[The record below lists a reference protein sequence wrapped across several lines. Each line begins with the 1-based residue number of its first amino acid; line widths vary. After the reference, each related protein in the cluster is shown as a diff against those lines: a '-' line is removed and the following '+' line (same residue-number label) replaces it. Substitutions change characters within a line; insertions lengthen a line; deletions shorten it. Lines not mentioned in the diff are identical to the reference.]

1 MMWSR
6 SERTRDNEVSG
17 VARGRRAF
25 RVSFPKGE
33 DAMARNQNRRH
44 ADDFSRRREALDRPD
59 PNHHLWRNGR
69 LWWVAF
75 TVHLPG
81 WQKERIRLSLGTADI
96 AQARQARDEL
106 LRRYPETRGCE
117 LSLRL
122 APPRPRR
129 GRGATPIPLEPF
141 AA

>member
-6 SERTRDNEVSG
+6 SWGIRGNEVSG
-17 VARGRRAF
+17 VARVRRAF

-33 DAMARNQNRRH
+33 DAMH
-44 ADDFSRRREALDRPD
+44 EPD

-81 WQKERIRLSLGTADI
+81 WQKERIRLSLGTADL
-96 AQARQARDEL
+96 AEARRARDEL
-106 LRRYPETRGCE
+106 LRRYPQTRDCE

-129 GRGATPIPLEPF
+129 RKGGRRLPLATRGSGATAVCRVGP
-141 AA
+141 AALGTVEG